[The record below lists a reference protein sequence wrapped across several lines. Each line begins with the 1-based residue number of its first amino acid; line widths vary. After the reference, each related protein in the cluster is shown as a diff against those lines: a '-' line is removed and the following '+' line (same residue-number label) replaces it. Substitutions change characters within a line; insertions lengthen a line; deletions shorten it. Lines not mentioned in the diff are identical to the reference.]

1 MTNEKYDVVILGGGP
16 GGYVAAIRAAQLGLS
31 VAVVEKE
38 HLGGICLNWGCIPTK
53 AMLRSAEVF
62 ATFNIASDFGISA
75 DNITF
80 NLDKIVDRSKK
91 IAAQLSAGVKHL
103 LSKNNVKVI
112 AGFGLLKDQNTIT
125 IESNGEKRDISTKNV
140 VVATGARARE
150 IQGLES
156 DGNLIWNYKHA
167 LRPKRMPKKM
177 LVVGSGAIGVEFAS
191 FYNSLGCEVTII
203 ELMNRILPN
212 EDKDIASYAKKEFE
226 SKGIKILESTVI
238 KEIKKEKVHMVVSLE
253 VSHQLKTYEFDTIIM
268 ATGIVG
274 NTEDIGLETLG
285 ISIEKSHIITD
296 KFCSTNV
303 NNIFAIGD
311 VSGAPWLAHKASHE
325 GVLVAEKIAGMIV
338 SPIVENSIPGC
349 TFCSPQIASVGLT
362 EEKAV
367 EEGYNLKVGQFPF
380 SANGKA
386 LAIGDSAGFVKT
398 VFDSDT
404 GELLGAHMV
413 GPEVTELI
421 HGFVI
426 GKKLEGTDED
436 FFETIFPHPTLSEAI
451 HESSLNSGKRTIHF

>member
-1 MTNEKYDVVILGGGP
+1 MTNEKYDIVVLGGGP
-16 GGYVAAIRAAQLGLS
+16 GGYVAAIRSAQLGMS

-53 AMLRSAEVF
+53 AMLKSAEVF
-62 ATFNIASDFGISA
+62 ETLIMASNFGITA
-75 DNITF
+75 DNVSF
-80 NLDKIVDRSKK
+80 DLNKIVNRSKK

-112 AGFGLLKDQNTIT
+112 DGFGVLKDKNTISV
-125 IESNGEKRDISTKNV
+125 ENNGNKRDIMADNV

-150 IQGLES
+150 ILGIES

-191 FYNSLGCEVTII
+191 FYNSLGCDITVI
-203 ELMNRILPN
+203 ELLNRILPN
-212 EDKDIASYAKKEFE
+212 EDREIASYAKNEFE
-226 SKGIKILESTVI
+226 KKGIKILESARI
-238 KEIKKEKVHMVVSLE
+238 LDIKK
-253 VSHQLKTYEFDTIIM
+253 QKTSVIVNLAISEELMTCEFDTIIM

-274 NTEDIGLETLG
+274 NTENIGLEALG
-285 ISIEKSHIITD
+285 VDIYKTHITTD
-296 KFCSTNV
+296 EFCETNID
-303 NNIFAIGD
+303 NIYAIGD

-325 GVLVAEKIAGMIV
+325 GVLVAEKISGIKV
-338 SPIVENSIPGC
+338 CPIPENSIAGC
-349 TFCSPQIASVGLT
+349 TFCNPQIASVGLT
-362 EEKAV
+362 EEKAL
-367 EEGYNLKVGQFPF
+367 EKGYDLKVGNFPF

-398 VFDSDT
+398 IFDSET
-404 GELLGAHMV
+404 GELLGAHMI

-421 HGFVI
+421 HSFVI
-426 GKKLEGTDED
+426 GKQLEGTDED
-436 FFETIFPHPTLSEAI
+436 FFDTIFPHPTLSEAI
-451 HESSLNSGKRTIHF
+451 HESSLNSSKRTIHF